1 MAVSQRWLKVP
12 EKKELRYKNM
22 MARDSKRQG
31 RGGRRR
37 EKREFDQKTVDL
49 ARVARVVAGGRRF
62 RFRATVVI
70 GDRKGRVGMGIAKGK
85 DVSNAIDKA
94 VSQAK
99 RNLIEVP
106 LTGGTIPHEVRTQFG
121 GADVLIKPARP
132 GTGIIA
138 GGAIRPVMELAGV
151 KDIVSKMLG
160 SSNHT
165 NNVQATLQALSLM
178 ETPEQLSVRRGLEVK
193 GTFQRSAA
201 KESAQKK
208 TDKEEVSA

>member
-1 MAVSQRWLKVP
+1 M
-12 EKKELRYKNM
+12 M
-22 MARDSKRQG
+22 MARDQRRQG

-37 EKREFDQKTVDL
+37 EKREFDQKTIDL

-70 GDRKGRVGMGIAKGK
+70 GNRKGKVGIGISKGK
-85 DVSNAIDKA
+85 DVRNAIDKA
-94 VSQAK
+94 VTRAK
-99 RNLIEVP
+99 RNMIEIP
-106 LTGGTIPHEVRTQFG
+106 LTGGTVPHQMRVKYS

-138 GGAIRPVMELAGV
+138 GGAVRPVMELAGV

-165 NNVQATLQALSLM
+165 NSAQATLKALSLM
-178 ETPEQLSVRRGLEVK
+178 ETPEQLSLRRGVEVK
-193 GTFQRSAA
+193 GTFQRHATKAA
-201 KESAQKK
+201 APAQEEK
-208 TDKEEVSA
+208 TEEAQA